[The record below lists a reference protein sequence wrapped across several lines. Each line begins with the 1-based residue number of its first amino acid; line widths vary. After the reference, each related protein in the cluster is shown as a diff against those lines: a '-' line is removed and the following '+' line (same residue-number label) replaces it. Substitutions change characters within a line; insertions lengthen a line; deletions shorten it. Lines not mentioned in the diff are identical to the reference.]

1 MAHREQKR
9 SRHAGGGP
17 WADVASSSVSVSR
30 GDAFWRFRTSPPSAA
45 APSVP
50 LGGLFRPSLPRS
62 HAVARLAAV
71 YGWPE
76 PSAEIGARC
85 VFPQTA

>member
-1 MAHREQKR
+1 MAHREQER
-9 SRHAGGGP
+9 SRGVGGGP

-30 GDAFWRFRTSPPSAA
+30 GGAPWRFRTTPPSAA

-62 HAVARLAAV
+62 HAMV
-71 YGWPE
+71 P
-76 PSAEIGARC
+76 PSMEGALG
-85 VFPQTA
+85 